1 MKKLL
6 LAMAIMVVGFTS
18 DSYAQQYVRAPK
30 APGQYAVPEPNYGRP
45 NVIPQGGRIVP
56 QDHLESVPPGM
67 SAAAMAYPNFY
78 PFGAPVYQ
86 PVLVPYNRGFFAPY

>member
-1 MKKLL
+1 MNKLL
-6 LAMAIMVVGFTS
+6 LATAILVVGLTS
-18 DSYAQQYVRAPK
+18 DSYAQQYPAPE
-30 APGQYAVPEPNYGRP
+30 QNYGRP
-45 NVIPQGGRIVP
+45 NVIPPNGRIIP
-56 QDHLESVPPGM
+56 QNHLESVPPGM